1 MRNRRAIPVALLALV
16 ALAIAHPAAGADCEF
31 GRTAIF
37 ATNSAWLR
45 LNSDV
50 LSGVVVANDAS
61 QGPTLFPGHE
71 LGVGLYAT
79 TPAGF
84 AVKAD
89 SIRVRAT
96 ASLGGDVFCND
107 LTDGSGNVTCQPL
120 PLPVCDNPPAFQAA
134 DPRPGAP
141 DVLVPFNGSDTLAPG
156 DYGEIQIRWRGSLT
170 FLGGIYN
177 VAEIDAGV
185 ATEMRFLA
193 PTEIRV
199 AGKLMIDLG
208 STVGPAAGSG
218 VTAADIVFY
227 VAGIN
232 GTSGNLWALPRA
244 ARLGIGSKVRAN
256 VYAPNGTVWIRQ
268 RSEARGAFL
277 GRDVLLGRKAEV
289 TLDSAFN
296 PRPTAD
302 PQALTTSGTEP
313 LEITLTGSDPEGQTL
328 TFSIVGGPS
337 AGSLSAVTQSPP
349 SSATVTYTASQAGN
363 LADSFTF
370 RVTDPYGGSDEAWVS
385 INDFEVPEDP
395 PPLTQIL
402 AKDDSSEA
410 IRGVPTEILLV
421 AAAPQGQDPG
431 AIGDLAFSISSGP
444 AAGNTVSTPVPA
456 NEVPVRS
463 ATVTYTA
470 AAAFSGTDS
479 FVFKACEASV
489 PTNCDLG
496 TMTVNVDSATPPA
509 PPVAVPQNVTTSQ
522 GAPLEINLAIPAG
535 QSGPS
540 NETGRDDPC
549 GNGELDP
556 GEECDDGNR
565 LNGDGCDDQ
574 CNSEPQ

>member
-1 MRNRRAIPVALLALV
+1 MALLALL
-16 ALAIAHPAAGADCEF
+16 ALAIAHPAFGTDCEF

-50 LSGVVVANDAS
+50 LSGDVVVNDAS
-61 QGPTLFPGHE
+61 SGPTLFPGHE

-89 SIRVRAT
+89 SLRVKAT

-120 PLPVCDNPPAFQAA
+120 PLPVCDNPPVFQAA

-156 DYGEIQIRWRGSLT
+156 DYGEIKIRWRGSLT

-177 VAEIDAGV
+177 VAQIHAGI
-185 ATEMRFLA
+185 ATQMEFLA

-199 AGKLMIDLG
+199 AGKLMVDYN

-218 VTAADIVFY
+218 LTAADIVFY

-232 GTSGNLWALPRA
+232 GNSGNLWALPRA
-244 ARLGIGSKVRAN
+244 TRLGIGSDVQAN

-268 RSEARGAFL
+268 KSEAAGSFL
-277 GRDVLLGRKAEV
+277 GRDVILGRKAEV

-296 PRPTAD
+296 PQPTAD
-302 PQALTTSGTEP
+302 PQDLTTSDTDP
-313 LEITLTGSDPEGQTL
+313 LDITLTGSDPEGQTL
-328 TFSIVGGPS
+328 TFSIVSGPS
-337 AGSLSAVTQSPP
+337 AGTLSAVTQSPP
-349 SSATVTYTASQAGN
+349 SSALVTYTANQAGN
-363 LADSFTF
+363 LPDSFTF
-370 RVTDPYGGSDEAWVS
+370 RVTDPYGGSDEATVS
-385 INDFEVPEDP
+385 LNDFEEPQDP
-395 PPLTQIL
+395 PPLAQIL
-402 AKDDSSEA
+402 AKDGTSEA
-410 IRGVPTEILLV
+410 IQGVPTEILLV

-431 AIGDLAFSISSGP
+431 AIGDLTFSISSGP
-444 AAGNTVSTPVPA
+444 AAGNTVSTPVPS

-470 AAAFSGTDS
+470 AAAFAGTDS
-479 FVFKACEASV
+479 FVFEACEEAV

-496 TMTVNVDSATPPA
+496 TMTVNVDSATPAA
-509 PPVAVPQNVTTSQ
+509 PPVAVPQNVTTAQ
-522 GAPLEINLAIPAG
+522 ATPIEINLAIPAG
-535 QSGPS
+535 QEDPS

-549 GNGELDP
+549 GNGVLDP